1 MKRLHQDSFRSK
13 AEREQETD
21 LIAKYRE
28 LGNPH
33 VRAAVSVKRKDS
45 SSEPQT
51 QMQMGTVVEYD

>member
-1 MKRLHQDSFRSK
+1 MTRTQQDSFRSK

-33 VRAAVSVKRKDS
+33 IRAAVSLKPKS
-45 SSEPQT
+45 PTGAQP
-51 QMQMGTVVEYD
+51 QMQMGLDDEND